1 MKCTKIKRIVLRFD
15 PSELGPEIQGHIEA
29 CPECGRFFRRACCV
43 RSLISLKRYET
54 PSDLRREHCL
64 AEIHER
70 LTTRHQQ
77 AKHTTLESVIEMQ
90 YVFRYGLAAVAVVLL
105 TLQIVA
111 TQRLPSIRSGISQND
126 IHSRT
131 FEEFLVDRKRD
142 ANKLFLTFPTFPTNN
157 IAVSNRQ
164 QATSVFFVGE

>member
-1 MKCTKIKRIVLRFD
+1 MRCSRIKRIVLRFD
-15 PSELGPEIQGHIEA
+15 QSELGPEIQDHLED
-29 CPECGRFFRRACCV
+29 CPECDRFFRRACCV
-43 RSLISLKRYET
+43 RSLISLKRYESPT
-54 PSDLRREHCL
+54 DLRREHCL
-64 AEIHER
+64 TKLHER

-77 AKHTTLESVIEMQ
+77 SRHAIPESVIEMQ
-90 YVFRYGLAAVAVVLL
+90 YVFRYGLAAAAVVLL

-131 FEEFLVDRKRD
+131 FEEFLADRKRD
-142 ANKLFLTFPTFPTNN
+142 ANKLFLTFPTIPTNN
-157 IAVSNRQ
+157 IAVTNRQ